1 MKHTL
6 IPTDRKALTINIDT
20 NLYGTFAEIGGG
32 QEVARHFFMAGGSA
46 NTVAKSVSAYDKSFS
61 DASYNKNKP
70 GRHVSEERLNKMLD
84 IEYKQLIGVLDTRSD
99 DFCFFTLADTVET
112 INYTKSNYSHGWM
125 GIKFQ
130 LNPNTPPNTVIIH
143 LKLLEN
149 DAVLQ
154 QQTIGTIGVNLLYAC
169 KYYHDSPNDF
179 LKSLTDNLSMDR
191 FRITMMRMSGPDL
204 DYVDNRLLAVQL
216 VKNKMTQSIMFDK
229 HGDVQQPS
237 DMLYKKN
244 VLALRG
250 SFRPITYI
258 TRDILSKSA
267 ELFARDED
275 YDPNNTLSFC
285 ELTLNNLTMKG
296 AFDDQDFLER
306 INMLNAIGQN
316 VMVSDIREYYK
327 LVEFFSQFKIKNLRI
342 VMGVPTFEK
351 VVSKKYYTDLKAG
364 ILEAMAKLF
373 PSNMKLYIYP
383 TIKDVKGEKIMQRAK
398 DVKMEKDVKLLIDY
412 LQTKR
417 SVLDLDTSM
426 SHQLHI
432 RSHEVLSMLQSEN
445 QDWEKY
451 VPMNVAGMIHER
463 GLFKSDKKKP
473 QKTKTL

>member
-1 MKHTL
+1 MTHTL

-20 NLYGTFAEIGGG
+20 NMYGTFAEIGGG
-32 QEVARHFFMAGGSA
+32 QEVARHFFMAGGSS
-46 NTVAKSVSAYDKSFS
+46 NTVAKSVSAYDKKFS

-70 GRHVSEERLNKMLD
+70 GRHVSEERLTKMLD
-84 IEYKQLIGVLDTRSD
+84 IEYLQLTSVLKEKQDE
-99 DFCFFTLADTVET
+99 FCFFTLADTVET
-112 INYTKSNYSHGWM
+112 INYAKTNYSHGWM

-130 LNPNTPPNTVIIH
+130 LAPNTLPNTVIIH

-154 QQTIGTIGVNLLYAC
+154 QQTIGTVGVNLLYAC
-169 KYYHDSPNDF
+169 KFYHNSPNNF
-179 LKSLTDNLSMDR
+179 LKSLTDNLTMDR

-229 HGDVQQPS
+229 NGLVQQPS

-244 VLALRG
+244 VLAFRG

-258 TRDILSKSA
+258 TRDILSKSM

-275 YDPNNTLSFC
+275 YEPENTLSFC

-296 AFDDQDFLER
+296 EFDEQDFLER
-306 INMLNAIGQN
+306 VNMLNSIGQN

-327 LVEFFSQFKIKNLRI
+327 LVEFFSQFKIRNLRI

-373 PSNMKLYIYP
+373 PNNMKLYLYP
-383 TIKDVKGEKIMQRAK
+383 TIKDVKGEKVLLRSK
-398 DVKMEKDVKLLIDY
+398 DVKMDKDVKLLFDY

-417 SVLDLDTSM
+417 SVLDLETSM

-432 RSHEVLSMLQSEN
+432 RSHEVLKMIHN
-445 QDWEKY
+445 NNPDWEKY
-451 VPMNVAGMIHER
+451 TPMQVVKTIKER
-463 GLFKSDKKKP
+463 GLFK
-473 QKTKTL
+473 KTGKSTSKSL